1 MEAETSKTNGIQGQ
15 NSVPNSEGYFAEAES
30 LEETENVPSLQIL
43 DSRTEESTEKSGQ
56 FEYDGLNFQNM
67 SIADFAERE
76 FAKVEEAER
85 FYCNY
90 ALAIGFSIRRS
101 RLRRSKG
108 GVVMGRQW
116 VCSKEGSR
124 SKKWTNRDDMVRT
137 PRKETR
143 ENCHATFAVKYCPKR
158 DTYIV
163 TKIVKEHSHGLANS
177 REVPFLRSHRCVT
190 ESNIAQSM
198 SMRKASI
205 KTNWTYD
212 YMVDQ
217 AGGYMK
223 WGSPVRIYI
232 T

>member
-1 MEAETSKTNGIQGQ
+1 MEFRAKTL
-15 NSVPNSEGYFAEAES
+15 S
-30 LEETENVPSLQIL
+30 LTVKIL

-124 SKKWTNRDDMVRT
+124 SKKWT
-137 PRKETR
+137 K
-143 ENCHATFAVKYCPKR
+143 
-158 DTYIV
+158 
-163 TKIVKEHSHGLANS
+163 
-177 REVPFLRSHRCVT
+177 
-190 ESNIAQSM
+190 
-198 SMRKASI
+198 
-205 KTNWTYD
+205 
-212 YMVDQ
+212 
-217 AGGYMK
+217 
-223 WGSPVRIYI
+223 
-232 T
+232 